1 MSSSHARHAPVFSP
15 GAGRCGV
22 PSEQPGVRGQSSGVR
37 KHSERPAAAERHD
50 GVGAALA
57 RTAAGERLDGEEL
70 RRLFEEASLHQL
82 GAAASAVR
90 QRLNP
95 GREVTYIIDRNINYT
110 NVCVYRC
117 RFCAFYR
124 RPGDS
129 DAYVLPFEAIARKV
143 EETIAAG
150 GTGLLLQGGV
160 HPELRIDFYEGML
173 RQLKTRFPTVHLHA
187 FSAPEI
193 HFIAKVERKP
203 LAEVIARLRAA
214 GLESIPGGGA
224 EVLEDETRR
233 QIWSRAK
240 ASTVQ
245 WLDVH
250 REAHRQGLRTTATM
264 MFGVGEPFSARVEHF
279 LRVRELQDE
288 TKGFTAFIPWT
299 FQEENTA
306 MEGEVPTSGGFD
318 YLRTLAIS
326 RLALDNVRHVQG
338 SWVTQGPK
346 IGQLSLFFGADD
358 LGSIM
363 LEENVVAAAGAHHRM
378 TREEMERVIETAG
391 FTPRQRR
398 TLYEPL

>member
-1 MSSSHARHAPVFSP
+1 MRPDAAFDDRPVRPSRAEVERP
-15 GAGRCGV
+15 LADAVAGR
-22 PSEQPGVRGQSSGVR
+22 R
-37 KHSERPAAAERHD
+37 
-50 GVGAALA
+50 LA
-57 RTAAGERLDGEEL
+57 GEEL
-70 RRLFEEASLHQL
+70 ELLFGRATFHQL
-82 GAAASAVR
+82 GAAANAVR
-90 QRLNP
+90 RRMNP
-95 GREVTYIIDRNINYT
+95 GVEVTYIIDRNINYT

-124 RPGDS
+124 RPGDG

-143 EETIAAG
+143 EETVAAG
-150 GTGLLLQGGV
+150 GTGILLQGGV
-160 HPELRIDFYEGML
+160 HPDLRIDFYEGLL
-173 RQLKTRFPTVHLHA
+173 RQLKDAFPAVHLHA

-193 HFIAKVERKP
+193 WYIAKVEKLP
-203 LAEVIARLRAA
+203 LSEVIARLRAA
-214 GLESIPGGGA
+214 GLASIPGGGA

-233 QIWSRAK
+233 RIWSRAK
-240 ASTVQ
+240 ASTAQ

-250 REAHRQGLRTTATM
+250 REAHRQRMRTTATM
-264 MFGVGEPFSARVEHF
+264 MFGVGEPTAARVEHL

-288 TKGFTAFIPWT
+288 TGGFTAFIPWT

-306 MEGEVPTSGGFD
+306 MEGEVPVSGGFD

-346 IGQLSLFFGADD
+346 IGQTSLFFGADD

-378 TREEMERVIETAG
+378 SRDEMERVITDAG
-391 FTPRQRR
+391 FVPRQRR